1 MCTNSGIPLCIYS
14 SSKNDHL
21 AIHEI
26 FVIPEQAGMTR
37 NWMLRVGFER
47 NYESGIPG
55 CGMYLRERVV
65 LGFLELMVRDSG
77 SEGDAGMCNFWE

>member
-1 MCTNSGIPLCIYS
+1 
-14 SSKNDHL
+14 
-21 AIHEI
+21 
-26 FVIPEQAGMTR
+26 MTR

-65 LGFLELMVRDSG
+65 SGFPELMVRDSG

>member
-1 MCTNSGIPLCIYS
+1 
-14 SSKNDHL
+14 
-21 AIHEI
+21 
-26 FVIPEQAGMTR
+26 
-37 NWMLRVGFER
+37 MLRVGFER

-65 LGFLELMVRDSG
+65 PGFPESMARDAW

>member
-1 MCTNSGIPLCIYS
+1 
-14 SSKNDHL
+14 
-21 AIHEI
+21 
-26 FVIPEQAGMTR
+26 
-37 NWMLRVGFER
+37 MLRVGFER

-65 LGFLELMVRDSG
+65 SGFPELMVRDSG